1 MLKELNI
8 FSDKYDTL
16 IKIIKA
22 WVKNNNPK
30 IKNWVF
36 TSIVFENRNAGKKA
50 IKNNMTFGFIRFI
63 IKPFKYGELRLKFNF
78 EEYILGNKLS
88 SCEIS
93 NRR

>member
-1 MLKELNI
+1 MLNELNI
-8 FSDKYDTL
+8 FSDRYDTL
-16 IKIIKA
+16 VKIIKA

-36 TSIVFENRNAGKKA
+36 TSIVSENKNAGKKA

-63 IKPFKYGELRLKFNF
+63 INPFKYGELRLKFNL
-78 EEYILGNKLS
+78 EKYILGNKLN

>member
-8 FSDKYDTL
+8 FLDRYDTL
-16 IKIIKA
+16 VKIIKA

-36 TSIVFENRNAGKKA
+36 TSIVSENRNAGKKA

-63 IKPFKYGELRLKFNF
+63 INPFKYGELRLKFNF
-78 EEYILGNKLS
+78 EEYMLGNKLS

>member
-22 WVKNNNPK
+22 WAKNNKPK

-36 TSIVFENRNAGKKA
+36 TSIVFENKNAGKKA

-63 IKPFKYGELRLKFNF
+63 INPFRYGELRLKFNL
-78 EEYILGNKLS
+78 EEYILGNKLN

>member
-1 MLKELNI
+1 
-8 FSDKYDTL
+8 
-16 IKIIKA
+16 
-22 WVKNNNPK
+22 
-30 IKNWVF
+30 
-36 TSIVFENRNAGKKA
+36 
-50 IKNNMTFGFIRFI
+50 MTFGFIRFI

>member
-8 FSDKYDTL
+8 FSDRYDTL
-16 IKIIKA
+16 VKIIKA

-36 TSIVFENRNAGKKA
+36 TSIVSENRNAGKKA

-63 IKPFKYGELRLKFNF
+63 ISPFKYGELRLKFNL
-78 EEYILGNKLS
+78 EEYILGNKLN